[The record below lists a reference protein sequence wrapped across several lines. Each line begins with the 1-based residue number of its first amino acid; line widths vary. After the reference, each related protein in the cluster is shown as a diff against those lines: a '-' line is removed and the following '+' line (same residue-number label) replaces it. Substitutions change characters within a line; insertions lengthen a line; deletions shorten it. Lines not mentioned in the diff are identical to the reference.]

1 MKPKLFILAI
11 LPDRSLPYEE
21 VLQLL
26 YVLKDVPRS
35 DRMALGLQGTVSE
48 ALRLTFL
55 RARSLEAAHDRM
67 ERQAAVL
74 KEFGF
79 PV

>member
-1 MKPKLFILAI
+1 MKPKLFILAL
-11 LPDRSLPYEE
+11 LPADRSLPYEE

-26 YVLKDVPRS
+26 RELKNVPTS
-35 DRMALGLQGTVSE
+35 DRMALGLQGTVGE

-55 RARSLEAAHDRM
+55 HARSLEALH
-67 ERQAAVL
+67 ERIESQGAVL

-79 PV
+79 